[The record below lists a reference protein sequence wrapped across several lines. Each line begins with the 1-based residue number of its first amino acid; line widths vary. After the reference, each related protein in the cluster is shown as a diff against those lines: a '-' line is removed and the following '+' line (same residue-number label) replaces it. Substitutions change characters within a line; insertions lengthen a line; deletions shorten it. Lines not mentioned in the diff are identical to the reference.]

1 MLTDHHE
8 RERERGRESE
18 RERGRE
24 RERKKERPTERQT
37 NREIA
42 SGPIVSVSL
51 FMVVF
56 WFSEWM
62 VLWMSLAWRS
72 PSRIY
77 WVSSDKLR
85 LRWHSSRTLRTIWW
99 VGPTPRLFRS
109 EFCTTTRNSPT
120 LCLDWLRR
128 KWSYA
133 IHWADWRKRFGD
145 TGRGAPNIRYVTLNH
160 VKGSSQGVSNLK
172 TGSELKLYEESE
184 ESAMNYN
191 SEDRNIFK
199 IEYGW

>member
-1 MLTDHHE
+1 MKIILTEENQHLEARAARAKEKLSLQLTLKQRDQELEKCRADLKAE
-8 RERERGRESE
+8 RERRVDQQELALRKTGWKRGASTEEDRM
-18 RERGRE
+18 
-24 RERKKERPTERQT
+24 KKRDRQTDRQT

-85 LRWHSSRTLRTIWW
+85 LRWHSRRTLRTIWW
-99 VGPTPRLFRS
+99 DGPTPRLFRS

-120 LCLDWLRR
+120 LCLDRLRR
-128 KWSYA
+128 K
-133 IHWADWRKRFGD
+133 
-145 TGRGAPNIRYVTLNH
+145 
-160 VKGSSQGVSNLK
+160 
-172 TGSELKLYEESE
+172 
-184 ESAMNYN
+184 
-191 SEDRNIFK
+191 
-199 IEYGW
+199 